1 MKKQKVEQAIEKE
14 IESLVLNGTNFWSGE
29 KRIMLIM
36 LYNYIIIINIIKIMF
51 VALKNAYCKW
61 TMPIIN
67 YWVWL

>member
-67 YWVWL
+67 YRVWL